1 LIDINSRSKFNGLPS
16 AAPRNRVIAAL
27 LAFVGGTFGL
37 HKLYLRDSGG
47 FIFFLFMMFISFGLG
62 IPIATFIG
70 FLQGFKLITMSDEE
84 FDRQHNRGYVQRDTR
99 LEKRRDENFKR
110 YQTEDQRRGY
120 SPPKAVI
127 KNNVFKASGLAKYK
141 EFDLEGAIEDF
152 KKGLELEPNDIA
164 LNFNIACAYSLTEQK
179 SLAYQHLAK
188 AVNLGFTD
196 FERIQTHDDLAYVRI
211 QKEFDEFRQNQ
222 YRRVPASLLTSI
234 DSGKTQESS
243 SESAL
248 VLEQLEKITSLRD
261 RGLLSQK
268 EFEREHK
275 KLVR

>member
-1 LIDINSRSKFNGLPS
+1 MIVINSRSKFNGPPS

-47 FIFFLFMMFISFGLG
+47 FIFFLFMMFISFSSGV
-62 IPIATFIG
+62 PIASFLG

-84 FDRQHNRGYVQRDTR
+84 FDRQYNRGYVQRDTR
-99 LEKRRDENFKR
+99 LEKRRDENFRR
-110 YQTEDQRRGY
+110 YQNEDQRRGY
-120 SPPKAVI
+120 TPPKAVI
-127 KNNVFKASGLAKYK
+127 KNNVFKSSGLAKYK

-179 SLAYQHLAK
+179 ALAYHHLSK

-222 YRRVPASLLTSI
+222 YRRVPSSLLSNTG
-234 DSGKTQESS
+234 SGGESTQSAESP
-243 SESAL
+243 L
-248 VLEQLEKITSLRD
+248 VLEQLEKLTSLRD
-261 RGLLSQK
+261 RGLLTQE